1 MLVPSF
7 WDSSALV
14 PLTVKEER
22 TTRVRSLYKAHQ
34 VIVWW
39 GTPLEIAS
47 AVARLARM
55 KQINPSEEAK
65 ARQVAQR
72 ISDSWSVIQP
82 SDALRATATE
92 LVRRHDLS
100 AADALQLAA
109 ALQWCEDA
117 PQGRIF
123 LTADLKLRRAA
134 SSTGFETPEL

>member
-1 MLVPSF
+1 M
-7 WDSSALV
+7 V